1 MLKALTFIYCLCFSL
16 ISMAESSQVARL
28 DTFISELESQQ
39 SSVQGTAVAIIIDG
53 EIVYKKSFGYK
64 DPEKTMP
71 INNDTLFALASTS
84 KPIISTAISLLVS
97 QGKIDF
103 NDKVKLTFLKSSTS
117 MANFLSHTTGYKV
130 TGNSQ
135 IESGNDKEKLINFI
149 RQKNQECKPGK
160 CYKYSNLMYSFIDD
174 ALKTKG
180 SSIKKAIEL
189 LNEKIGT
196 TDITLLPI
204 AKESNFANQYSRNG
218 KLLAFPSNYQK
229 SVPAAAGVFASI
241 NSMTEFLKLTM
252 GSRPEILNDQV
263 LSKIFTPIVENKDIF
278 LWNIDLPF
286 ENNRIKSYYG
296 LGWRILFVD
305 NKQESRLIFHSGFIN
320 GATTFMGFV
329 PDKKAGIIVL
339 VNQTS
344 PFAMN
349 QGFKFWAKVLKM

>member
-1 MLKALTFIYCLCFSL
+1 MFKALTFICCLCFSFL
-16 ISMAESSQVARL
+16 SMAQNSGLAIN
-28 DTFISELESQQ
+28 TFISELESQQ
-39 SSVQGTAVAIIIDG
+39 DSVQGAAVAIIIDG
-53 EIVYKKSFGYK
+53 KIVYKKSFGYK
-64 DPEKTMP
+64 DPEKTIP

-97 QGKIDF
+97 QGKMDF
-103 NDKVKLTFLKSSTS
+103 NDKVKLTFLKSSMS

-135 IESGNDKEKLINFI
+135 IESGNNKEKLINFI
-149 RQKNQECKPGK
+149 RQRNQECKPGK

-204 AKESNFANQYSRNG
+204 TQESNFANQYSRNG
-218 KLLAFPSNYQK
+218 KLLSFPSNYQK

-241 NSMTEFLKLTM
+241 NSMAEFLKLAM
-252 GSRPEILNDQV
+252 GSRPEILNDHV
-263 LSKIFTPIVENKDIF
+263 LSKICTPIVENKDIF

-286 ENNRIKSYYG
+286 KNDRIRSYYG
-296 LGWRILFVD
+296 LGWRVLFVD

-349 QGFKFWAKVLKM
+349 QGFKFWANVLKM

>member
-1 MLKALTFIYCLCFSL
+1 MLKILIFICCLCFSL
-16 ISMAESSQVARL
+16 FSNAESSELVKL
-28 DTFISELESQQ
+28 KTFISELESQQ
-39 SSVQGTAVAIIIDG
+39 GLVQGAAVAIIIDG

-64 DPEKTMP
+64 DPEKTIP
-71 INNDTLFALASTS
+71 IDNYTLFALASTS
-84 KPIISTAISLLVS
+84 KPIISTAISLLVA

-103 NDKVKLTFLKSSTS
+103 NDKVKLTFLKSSMS
-117 MANFLSHTTGYKV
+117 FANFLSHTTGYKV

-135 IESGNDKEKLINFI
+135 IESGNNKEKLINFI

-160 CYKYSNLMYSFIDD
+160 CYKYSNLMYSYIDD

-180 SSIKKAIEL
+180 YSIKKAIEL

-204 AKESNFANQYSRNG
+204 TKERNFANQYSRNG

-241 NSMTEFLKLTM
+241 NSMAEFLKLAM
-252 GSRPEILNDQV
+252 GAKSEILNDQV
-263 LSKIFTPIVENKDIF
+263 LSKILMPIVENKDVF

-286 ENNRIKSYYG
+286 ENDRIKSYYG
-296 LGWRILFVD
+296 LGWRILVVD

-349 QGFKFWAKVLKM
+349 QGFKFWASILKM